1 METEAQ
7 ELIDRMVAEYRKRME
22 EAVAKIKERKLK
34 TLREMEEEVS
44 RVSQEINRE
53 LLEEMLALKKTNLRK
68 KQDASIVREG

>member
-7 ELIDRMVAEYRKRME
+7 ELIDRMVTEYRRRME

-53 LLEEMLALKKTNLRK
+53 LLEEMLALKKTNLQEK
-68 KQDASIVREG
+68 